1 MKEKTIC
8 IVTPDSR
15 TYFRA
20 VPLAKEFLDKEN
32 NVVNTIGAL
41 PEGDVEEM
49 EITSVTRKT
58 LKDGKLNGKLE
69 VVNLSDNAVSFSEI
83 YKDGVL
89 MDITERTERGF
100 HLKEE
105 KKETPKAPAYPGTV
119 LKTSKGSHSFY
130 INGQEIAEETISSN
144 GTTLELLGAIPDGVA
159 KEFDENGQIKTEAH
173 YRNNKLNGEVL
184 RYGDDGKLISKENFA
199 NGLLQGQA
207 HYYMHIQDDTLEA
220 VCTYKN
226 ALLEGER
233 KTLYPSGSI
242 CVQETYKNGKLT
254 GTRKVYYF
262 NNVLETEEN
271 FTDGKLNGKR
281 SMYFPSGD
289 LWYVENYKNGRL
301 EGERVSYFPGGK
313 KRLEE
318 FYSEGL
324 LEGTRKIFAEDGEM
338 LTNEE
343 YHWGTLVHNTERR
356 SKNAK

>member
-15 TYFRA
+15 TYYRA

-32 NVVNTIGAL
+32 NVVNSIGAL
-41 PEGDVEEM
+41 PEGDVEEA
-49 EITSVTRKT
+49 EITSVTHKT
-58 LKDGKLNGKLE
+58 LKNGKLHGKLE
-69 VVNLSDNAVSFSEI
+69 VINLHDNSVSFSEI

-89 MDITERTERGF
+89 MDITERTEHGF

-105 KKETPKAPAYPGTV
+105 KQNAPKIPAYPGTV
-119 LKTSKGSHSFY
+119 LKTSKGTHSFY
-130 INGQEIAEETISSN
+130 LNGQEIAEETISSN

-159 KEFDENGQIKTEAH
+159 KEFDENGQIKTEAN
-173 YRNNKLNGEVL
+173 YKNNKLNGEVL
-184 RYGDDGKLISKENFA
+184 RFGDDGKLISKENFV
-199 NGLLQGQA
+199 NGLLQGEA
-207 HYYMHIQDDTLEA
+207 HYYMHQQDEAMEA

-226 ALLEGER
+226 ALLDGER
-233 KTLYPSGSI
+233 KTLYPGGKI
-242 CVQETYKNGKLT
+242 CLSEVYKKGKLN
-254 GTRKVYYF
+254 GRRISYYF
-262 NNVLETEEN
+262 SGTLEAEEN
-271 FTDGKLNGKR
+271 FTDGKLNGERKL
-281 SMYFPSGD
+281 YFPSGD
-289 LWYVENYKNGRL
+289 LWYLENYKNGRL
-301 EGERVSYFPGGK
+301 EGERASFFPSGK